1 MPVTAVLVAPAVQ
14 LAPLARMRLRLW
26 AGPVGPAEMPAWPVM
41 VPRVWLVLTALWC
54 RGMVAPVA
62 AAVLVALAETAVLV
76 EQAGS
81 AVLVPVRVAVLVWRP
96 PGVPVVSAASAVRAL
111 MHRL

>member
-1 MPVTAVLVAPAVQ
+1 MLVAPAVQ

-54 RGMVAPVA
+54 RATASMA
-62 AAVLVALAETAVLV
+62 ARAVLEALAETAALV
-76 EQAGS
+76 EPAGL
-81 AVLVPVRVAVLVWRP
+81 AVMVPVRVAVLVWRP
-96 PGVPVVSAASAVRAL
+96 LGVTVVLVASAERGL
-111 MHRL
+111 MQAV